1 VGLAFGGRTFKT
13 LKAHGHEVD
22 VHDAMADPEEA
33 ERFYG
38 LKLLPRLEKNRAY
51 DCLVGAVP
59 HAVYIA
65 FSGNTLTSLVKP
77 GGMIVDLK
85 GMWRHAHIGADV
97 RRFEI

>member
-1 VGLAFGGRTFKT
+1 MIKALQ
-13 LKAHGHEVD
+13 AHGHHVD

-33 ERFYG
+33 EHFYG
-38 LKLLPRLEKNRAY
+38 ITLLTRLEKNRAY

-85 GMWRHAHIGADV
+85 GMWRHAHLGADV
-97 RRFEI
+97 KRFEI

>member
-1 VGLAFGGRTFKT
+1 
-13 LKAHGHEVD
+13 
-22 VHDAMADPEEA
+22 
-33 ERFYG
+33 
-38 LKLLPRLEKNRAY
+38 
-51 DCLVGAVP
+51 AVP

-85 GMWRHAHIGADV
+85 GMWRHVHIGGDV